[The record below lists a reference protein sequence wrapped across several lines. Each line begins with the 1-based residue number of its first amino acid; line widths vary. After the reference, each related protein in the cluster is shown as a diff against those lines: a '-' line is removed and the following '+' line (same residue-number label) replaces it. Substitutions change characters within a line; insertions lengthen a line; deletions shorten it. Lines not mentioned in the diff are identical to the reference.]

1 MKIFELF
8 ATVSRL
14 LPGLGRDCPCAAHES
29 QMGDPMAAVSDFTGC
44 MLHQQIVGEVER
56 LHGDR
61 LAEQVEQLGWTV

>member
-1 MKIFELF
+1 MCC
-8 ATVSRL
+8 SRI
-14 LPGLGRDCPCAAHES
+14 PN
-29 QMGDPMAAVSDFTGC
+29 GDPMAAVSDFTGC